1 MTDSITA
8 KVLLKRVAKVLLL
21 ARKYIVLA
29 PVANID
35 DYSYIIQEIDDTSD
49 ELNRVI
55 NNDIL

>member
-35 DYSYIIQEIDDTSD
+35 DYSYIMQEIDDASD

-55 NNDIL
+55 NND

>member
-29 PVANID
+29 PVANIN
-35 DYSYIIQEIDDTSD
+35 DYSYIMQEIDDTSD

-55 NNDIL
+55 NNE

>member
-8 KVLLKRVAKVLLL
+8 TVLLKRVAKVLLL

-55 NNDIL
+55 NNE

>member
-29 PVANID
+29 PVANIN
-35 DYSYIIQEIDDTSD
+35 DYSYIMQEIDDTSD

-55 NNDIL
+55 NNDN